1 MWPNVSGMGLNAD
14 GGLIATKP
22 YISSGA
28 YIKRMSNYCAGCRYD
43 PAVRTGPDACPYTL
57 LYWNFLLT
65 HQPRLQANPRMG
77 PAVLGLRHVDD
88 DQRSAI
94 QAQAVIWLER
104 LSEGTEQ

>member
-1 MWPNVSGMGLNAD
+1 
-14 GGLIATKP
+14 
-22 YISSGA
+22 
-28 YIKRMSNYCAGCRYD
+28 
-43 PAVRTGPDACPYTL
+43 
-57 LYWNFLLT
+57 
-65 HQPRLQANPRMG
+65 MG